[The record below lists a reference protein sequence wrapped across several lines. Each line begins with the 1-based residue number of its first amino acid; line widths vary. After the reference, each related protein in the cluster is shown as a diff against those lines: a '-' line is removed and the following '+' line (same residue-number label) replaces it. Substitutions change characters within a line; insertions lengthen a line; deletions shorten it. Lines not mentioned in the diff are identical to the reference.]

1 VRRQAWSAVSN
12 SKKEIIMKTGI
23 FIALAALALAVFAVP
38 EAQGKSGRTLDLQ
51 FSGSN
56 FTTSS
61 VDGRP
66 APLGVVSTSLQSGIL
81 TGSGGGI
88 FSAQTVVEEAGQRDE
103 CGPLPGGEL
112 STTIVI
118 TYNDGSILSIA
129 SSPGSFFCF
138 DPVDGVF
145 FVDFVGTVTGGEGR
159 FEGAGGTWEGSARAQ
174 AARLTGETSID
185 LN

>member
-1 VRRQAWSAVSN
+1 M
-12 SKKEIIMKTGI
+12 KKGI
-23 FIALAALALAVFAVP
+23 FIAVAALALAVFAVP

-66 APLGVVSTSLQSGIL
+66 TPLGAVSTSLQSGVVK
-81 TGSGGGI
+81 GSGGGI
-88 FSAQTVVEEAGQRDE
+88 FSAQTVVEEAGQLAE

-118 TYNDGSILSIA
+118 TYNDGSILSLA
-129 SSPGSFFCF
+129 TSSGSFFCF

-145 FVDFVGTVTGGEGR
+145 SVNFVGTVTGGVGR
-159 FEGAGGTWEGSARAQ
+159 FEGAGGTWEGTARAQ
-174 AARLTGETSID
+174 GSRVTAESSVD
-185 LN
+185 LD